1 MFYNGY
7 FYTSFWTYNKVKVG
21 EISKIKKMYIS
32 PKMNFYF
39 YEIVNHHTKTKQQ
52 QNNKNNNNGRD
63 TYTYRIPRNPLN
75 IFKIN

>member
-1 MFYNGY
+1 
-7 FYTSFWTYNKVKVG
+7 
-21 EISKIKKMYIS
+21 MYIS

>member
-1 MFYNGY
+1 
-7 FYTSFWTYNKVKVG
+7 
-21 EISKIKKMYIS
+21 MYIS

-75 IFKIN
+75 IFKSIEKKRIDRIMKSTLHIYLISCYYF